1 MNVINKNA
9 LITLYMQ
16 KSQRFQ
22 KISKPKNFILKKSF
36 LKSKT
41 NLLLTPNNNNITLI
55 HDQEE
60 KSNDNSKIF
69 FNNNSN
75 SNNELVKPLF
85 LPSISNISPN
95 NNKTLLNNSLINNI
109 NNSSN
114 NNIILTPKK
123 KKIIFK
129 LKNIKIKKTD
139 ERETVTLT
147 PSYMDKKLINL
158 YNEDFYLK
166 QKYEKYKQKKAKNLK
181 NFSFEKYN
189 LNLLKLSS
197 INLSQNS
204 YNTFRKNMQT
214 IENNLNGDKFRRK
227 NRWMIF
233 LEKIGSFAPEGL
245 KKKLK
250 SLSEHKKLEEVKNN

>member
-1 MNVINKNA
+1 MNAINKSA

-16 KSQRFQ
+16 KSQRFE
-22 KISKPKNFILKKSF
+22 KISKQKNLTLKKSF

-41 NLLLTPNNNNITLI
+41 NLLLTPNHNNITLI
-55 HDQEE
+55 RDQEE

-69 FNNNSN
+69 LN
-75 SNNELVKPLF
+75 SNNEQIKPLF
-85 LPSISNISPN
+85 LPSISNISPY
-95 NNKTLLNNSLINNI
+95 NNKTLLNTSIKNYMDNSTN
-109 NNSSN
+109 N
-114 NNIILTPKK
+114 NNILSTRKK
-123 KKIIFK
+123 KKFIFK
-129 LKNIKIKKTD
+129 LKNIKIKKSD
-139 ERETVTLT
+139 ERESITMT
-147 PSYMDKKLINL
+147 PSYMDKKLIHL
-158 YNEDFYLK
+158 YNEDLYLK
-166 QKYEKYKQKKAKNLK
+166 QKYEKYKKKKAKNLK
-181 NFSFEKYN
+181 NFSFQKYN

-245 KKKLK
+245 KTKLR
-250 SLSEHKKLEEVKNN
+250 SLSEHKKPEEVKNN

>member
-1 MNVINKNA
+1 MNVINKNT

-16 KSQRFQ
+16 KSKGFQ
-22 KISKPKNFILKKSF
+22 KISKPKNIILKKSF

-41 NLLLTPNNNNITLI
+41 NFLLTPNNNNTTLI
-55 HDQEE
+55 HEQEE
-60 KSNDNSKIF
+60 KSNYNSKIF
-69 FNNNSN
+69 FNNNN
-75 SNNELVKPLF
+75 NNEPIKPLF
-85 LPSISNISPN
+85 LPSISNMSPIN
-95 NNKTLLNNSLINNI
+95 NNKTSLNNSLTNNMN

-114 NNIILTPKK
+114 NILLTPRKK
-123 KKIIFK
+123 KFIFK
-129 LKNIKIKKTD
+129 LKNIKIKKPN
-139 ERETVTLT
+139 EKELVTMT
-147 PSYMDKKLINL
+147 PSYMDKKLIDL

-166 QKYEKYKQKKAKNLK
+166 QKFEKYKLKKAKNLK

-214 IENNLNGDKFRRK
+214 IENSLNGEKFRRK
-227 NRWMIF
+227 NRWVIF

-250 SLSEHKKLEEVKNN
+250 SLSEHKKPEEVKND